1 MSNRIGKI
9 YFCAICGNEVEF
21 VKDSGVP
28 IICCGEEMRLKKDG
42 LSGEE

>member
-1 MSNRIGKI
+1 MSRVGKI

-28 IICCGEEMRLKKDG
+28 IICCGEEMQAR
-42 LSGEE
+42 EEARE